1 MPTTILATAFGAA
14 RALFGVALL
23 ALPGRITRA
32 WVGTDDTPALVMAR
46 CLGGRDVV
54 VGAGTALAA
63 ARNRDPRPWLAGGV
77 VADVV
82 DGVATLAAGDRI
94 PRSGRLQ
101 TLALVGVGALIGCWL
116 VRAVD

>member
-1 MPTTILATAFGAA
+1 MRPTIFATAYGAA
-14 RALFGVALL
+14 RALFGVAVL
-23 ALPGRITRA
+23 AAPGRITRS
-32 WVGTDDTPALVMAR
+32 WVGTDDAPSLVMAR

-63 ARNRDPRPWLAGGV
+63 ARHRDPRPWLVGGV
-77 VADVV
+77 VADVI

-94 PRSGRLQ
+94 PPRGRLQ
-101 TLALVGVGALIGCWL
+101 TLALVGAGALVGGWL